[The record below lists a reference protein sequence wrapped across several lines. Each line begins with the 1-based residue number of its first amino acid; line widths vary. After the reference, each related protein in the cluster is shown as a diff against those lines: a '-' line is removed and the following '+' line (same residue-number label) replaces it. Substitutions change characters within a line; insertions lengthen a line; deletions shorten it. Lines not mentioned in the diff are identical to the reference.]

1 MKRTQIYDII
11 RKVKAGENTN
21 DQRYRNPKKTKKDQ
35 SLIMAVATAIEKDRR
50 VTIDDLAVAN
60 GVSHGTIYNIL
71 HDELGLEK
79 K

>member
-1 MKRTQIYDII
+1 
-11 RKVKAGENTN
+11 
-21 DQRYRNPKKTKKDQ
+21 
-35 SLIMAVATAIEKDRR
+35 MAVATAIEKDRR